1 MANDEIEFIKIIL
14 YYKDKTYKSEKLAL
28 DDEKNIMLIEKL
40 TESGLNDIK
49 VLSFLKNKYSKMIFS
64 KNVLNE
70 SVIELKIYTKENGK
84 KKKIKMINS

>member
-64 KNVLNE
+64 KNVLDE
-70 SVIELKIYTKENGK
+70 SVIELKIYTKE
-84 KKKIKMINS
+84 KIKMINS